1 MASPLEGS
9 SHGELGE
16 SEHEQTI
23 NLLVEKLDPN
33 EAKLHYALYCFE
45 EEQIGTIMTLAQ
57 SSYSTKAHTTY
68 KDILR
73 EKLTRKL
80 GFGPN
85 DLILFTE
92 EIVYAKIFFQIE
104 TSLDT
109 ADRRACGLPVETLEA
124 YKKKFF
130 PDNSY
135 KEKVLAL
142 LPYAIE
148 DLLNFRKI
156 TPTRF
161 KRVFIPIFVNLVE
174 IVVIGYS
181 DLEDLKT
188 IRGMTYYL
196 LREIF
201 DDLML
206 FIAEDILY
214 HFSNM
219 DRKAIDFLSHFSVNE
234 SIDAHGN
241 RHKATPILD
250 ESNHAW
256 NITTIRSTMLQHKK
270 AKQTLYDK
278 KNALMGIKK
287 KIDTFKRELKDILQ
301 LVVTE
306 QKALAAAEENI
317 TQVHKTLQKLQDTDA
332 VEVKFTENGEEKVFP
347 RTNLMSKLFK
357 KEDML
362 LSEKNKVRKSLDEV
376 TMRFAN
382 KQKEIDMWEKKY
394 AESKELLVSLET
406 KGHPIDKQYERIKRA
421 LAKTL
426 ASR

>member
-57 SSYSTKAHTTY
+57 SSYPTKAHVTY

-92 EIVYAKIFFQIE
+92 EIVYAKIFFQLE
-104 TSLDT
+104 TSPDA

-130 PDNSY
+130 PDHSY

-301 LVVTE
+301 LVVAE

-317 TQVHKTLQKLQDTDA
+317 AQVHKTLQKLQDTDA